1 MKEVKQL
8 IPELIDILPVL
19 EDTGY
24 KKYITFTGGV
34 NGHVFNVFS
43 DYGIYSD
50 EQWIVLLSHVCAIA
64 GKEDTINFHLTST
77 GGEIYTALRVINLI
91 NNCKAKCHIT
101 VTGVCASAATLI
113 TFMPTWESITIDD
126 SSMFLFHT
134 ARTLNYGKVNDVAE
148 DTNALNNQVKYI
160 YNNFYSKI
168 LTKEEIDRVIDGF
181 EHYILGAE
189 VNERIRMSP
198 AKYVA
203 KYNKDK

>member
-24 KKYITFTGGV
+24 KKYITFTGGA
-34 NGHVFNVFS
+34 NGHVFNIFS

-50 EQWIVLLSHVCAIA
+50 EKWIVLLSHVCAIA
-64 GKEDTINFHLTST
+64 EKEDTINFHLTST
-77 GGEIYTALRVINLI
+77 GGEIYTALRIINLI
-91 NNCKAKCHIT
+91 NNCKAKCHII

-203 KYNKDK
+203 KYNKAK